1 MQYSPQADTRSLYIH
16 WPFCPYKCHFCPFVA
31 LASHDQFME
40 RYHRALISEIE
51 KFSATY
57 QGTREIDTL
66 FFGGGTPS
74 TYPDDLLLDTF
85 DTLKKQFSFSKDSE
99 VSIEVNPGTV
109 RTEQLA
115 LWKSLGM
122 NRLSIGVQSLKDRVL
137 QKLNRMQ
144 SAEQV
149 TSLLNVAPQH
159 ISNLSVDLILGLP
172 DVSQDEWKE
181 LIEKAVTWPI
191 KHISVYFLTVH
202 EDTPLYF
209 KVTTNRVTLPTDETM
224 VQLYEWTVQKLA
236 DHGFERYELSNFC
249 RSGYE
254 SRHNSVYWN
263 RKPYKAFGLGACSF
277 DGQKRFQNEKNL
289 MKYMDGIE
297 KQQEVISFYETL
309 TPDQIHL
316 ERLMLGLRQK
326 RGVAWDELSEHV
338 SQKKHAALRHMLER
352 FENNG
357 LVDKKNGRYVL
368 TTAGMAVENEIISQ
382 LSK

>member
-1 MQYSPQADTRSLYIH
+1 M
-16 WPFCPYKCHFCPFVA
+16 A

-40 RYHRALISEIE
+40 QYHNALIAEIE
-51 KFSATY
+51 QFSATY
-57 QGTREIDTL
+57 QGTREIDTI

-85 DTLKKQFSFSKDSE
+85 GTLKKHFSFSKDIE

-109 RTEQLA
+109 RKEQLA
-115 LWKSLGM
+115 HWKALGI

-144 SAEQV
+144 SAAQV
-149 TSLLNVAPQH
+149 SSLLEDAPEH
-159 ISNLSVDLILGLP
+159 VSNLSVDLILGLP
-172 DVSQDEWKE
+172 DVSPDEWKE

-191 KHISVYFLTVH
+191 KHVSVYFLTVH

-209 KVTTNRVTLPTDETM
+209 KVTTNRVTLPTDDTM
-224 VQLYEWTVQKLA
+224 VKLYEWTVQKLSE
-236 DHGFERYELSNFC
+236 HGFDRYELSNFC
-249 RSGYE
+249 RPGYE
-254 SRHNSVYWN
+254 SRHNSVYWK

-277 DGQKRFQNEKNL
+277 DGQGRFQNEKNL
-289 MKYMDGIE
+289 MKYMDGI
-297 KQQEVISFYETL
+297 KKGQEVISFSETL

-326 RGVAWDELSEHV
+326 VGVTWDDLSEFV
-338 SQKKHAALRHMLER
+338 PVRKKEGIKQALDR
-352 FENNG
+352 FKADQLLQET
-357 LVDKKNGRYVL
+357 NGRYVL

>member
-1 MQYSPQADTRSLYIH
+1 MQYNPKVDTRSLYIH

-40 RYHRALISEIE
+40 QYHTALIAEIE
-51 KFSATY
+51 QFAATY
-57 QGTREIDTL
+57 TGTREIDTL

-85 DTLKKQFSFSKDSE
+85 ATLKKHFSFSKDIE

-109 RTEQLA
+109 RKEQLA
-115 LWKSLGM
+115 HWKSLGI

-144 SAEQV
+144 SAAQV
-149 TSLLNVAPQH
+149 SSLLQDAPEH
-159 ISNLSVDLILGLP
+159 VSNLSVDLILGLP
-172 DVSQDEWKE
+172 DVSNDEWKE

-209 KVTTNRVTLPTDETM
+209 KVTTNRVTLPTDDTM
-224 VQLYEWTVQKLA
+224 VELYEWTVKKLA
-236 DHGFERYELSNFC
+236 EHGFERYELSNFAKP
-249 RSGYE
+249 GYE
-254 SRHNSVYWN
+254 SRHNSVYWQ

-277 DGQKRFQNEKNL
+277 DGQCRFQNEKNL
-289 MKYMDGIE
+289 MKYMEGIKS
-297 KQQEVISFYETL
+297 KQEIISFCETL

-316 ERLMLGLRQK
+316 ERLMLGLRRK
-326 RGVAWDELSEHV
+326 VGVTWDDLSEYV
-338 SQKKHAALRHMLER
+338 PTSKKASLKQMLDR
-352 FENNG
+352 FEKDR
-357 LVDKKNGRYVL
+357 LLQEKDGRYVL

>member
-1 MQYSPQADTRSLYIH
+1 MQYNPQVDTRSLYIH

-40 RYHRALISEIE
+40 QYHNALIAEIE
-51 KFSATY
+51 QFSATY
-57 QGTREIDTL
+57 QGTREIDTI

-85 DTLKKQFSFSKDSE
+85 GTLKKHFSFSKDIE

-109 RTEQLA
+109 RKEQLA
-115 LWKSLGM
+115 HWKALGI

-144 SAEQV
+144 SAAQV
-149 TSLLNVAPQH
+149 ASLLEDAPEHVA
-159 ISNLSVDLILGLP
+159 NLSVDLILGLP
-172 DVSQDEWKE
+172 DVSPDEWKE
-181 LIEKAVTWPI
+181 LIEKVVTWPI

-209 KVTTNRVTLPTDETM
+209 KVTTNRVTLPTDDTM
-224 VQLYEWTVQKLA
+224 VQLYEWTVQKLSE
-236 DHGFERYELSNFC
+236 HGFDRYELSNFC
-249 RSGYE
+249 RPGYE
-254 SRHNSVYWN
+254 SRHNSVYWQ

-277 DGQKRFQNEKNL
+277 DGQGRFQNEKNL
-289 MKYMDGIE
+289 MKYMDGIQ
-297 KQQEVISFYETL
+297 KGQEVISFSETL

-326 RGVAWDELSEHV
+326 IGVTWDDLSEFV
-338 SQKKHAALRHMLER
+338 PVRKKEGIKQALDRFKADQLLE
-352 FENNG
+352 ET
-357 LVDKKNGRYVL
+357 NGRYVL
-368 TTAGMAVENEIISQ
+368 TTAGMAVENEIISH